1 MDIVFQKAARYEYL
15 RRLNPQ
21 QFQAL
26 WETNLKTGRHFDELV
41 DEAIA
46 EEQAA
51 KQMVS
56 QQG

>member
-1 MDIVFQKAARYEYL
+1 MDLVFQKAARYEYL

-26 WETNLKTGRHFDELV
+26 WETNLKTGRHFDDLV
-41 DEAIA
+41 DEAITQ
-46 EEQAA
+46 EQAG
-51 KQMVS
+51 KQAYN